1 MQIVSPVQ
9 GERQM
14 TDGFIDELLTRHTN
28 VDRFDSHR
36 ALSIGV
42 MIPFS
47 INADQ
52 GGHNKMRHL

>member
-1 MQIVSPVQ
+1 
-9 GERQM
+9 M

-28 VDRFDSHR
+28 VERSDSHR

-47 INADQ
+47 IDADQ
-52 GGHNKMRHL
+52 DRHNKIRHLRDAMHVSFAAL